1 MPACD
6 TLIHLVSDQ
15 TMQNLLPVL
24 ALSPQRVVQVVSSS
38 TERFHKP
45 AVNTIHASHEA
56 AELGFGYPREW
67 PEPVSLGVDS
77 PTIEQTRE
85 VVARLFQQYSGA
97 WMNYTGGTKNM
108 SIGAWLAA
116 RDAGAPSLYCD
127 TPREFVPG
135 VPGGPLP
142 PQTLRDVSAKLTVP
156 LILASQGLRKEEH
169 WKRRDL
175 TPQQAALGEA
185 SFRLIQQHGNAF
197 RQFRHSLQLHG
208 LSKGGGTATA
218 KDVERVL
225 QEAVPGTDN
234 QAFLEFFTTASS
246 GGLLERSNN
255 QWFYKINPKTTATE
269 KKERV
274 KRIAQELSGTAFEA
288 YVAGMLKNSRKF
300 TNYLSNIH
308 PAGAHPEVHGF
319 GETDFLAYEPA
330 SLSLTLIS
338 CKCSPPG
345 LEHLEALLARK
356 SRFGGLFART
366 LLCVEYDVDG
376 NRALKLRSHCK
387 SLGIGC
393 AIGNEIAS
401 ALGA

>member
-1 MPACD
+1 MPID

-15 TMQNLLPVL
+15 TMQNILPVL

-56 AELGFGYPREW
+56 AELGFAYPREW

-85 VVARLFQQYSGA
+85 VVARLFQQYPGA

-135 VPGGPLP
+135 TPGGPLP
-142 PQTLRDVSAKLTVP
+142 PQTLRDVAARLTVP
-156 LILASQGLRKEEH
+156 LILASQGLRKGEH
-169 WKRRDL
+169 WARRGL
-175 TPQQAALGEA
+175 SSQQTALGET
-185 SFRLIQQHGNAF
+185 SFRLVQQHGDDF
-197 RQFRHSLQLHG
+197 RQFRHGLLLHG
-208 LSKGGGTATA
+208 LPKGGGRATA
-218 KDVERVL
+218 KDVERVV
-225 QEAVPGTDN
+225 QQAPPDTDN
-234 QAFLEFFTTASS
+234 QTFQEFFTTAAS

-255 QWFYKINPKTTATE
+255 QWFYKINPKATPAE

-274 KRIAQELSGTAFEA
+274 ERIAQELSGTAFEA
-288 YVAGMLKNSRKF
+288 YVAGMLKSSRKYS
-300 TNYLSNIH
+300 NYLSNIY
-308 PAGAHPEVHGF
+308 PAGAHPEEHGF
-319 GETDFLAYEPA
+319 GETDFLAYEPT
-330 SLSLTLIS
+330 SLSLALIS
-338 CKCSPPG
+338 CKSSPPG

-366 LLCVEYDVDG
+366 LLCVEYDVNQ
-376 NRALKLRSHCK
+376 NRAQKLRSHCK

-393 AIGNEIAS
+393 AIGNEIAL